1 MAPPLVPGASAE
13 GPPEPGAAAVGAGMF
28 WLGTGQEGSHGSA
41 AKQGKKSERKKLNI
55 LSIFDKFFLSITL
68 NFI

>member
-1 MAPPLVPGASAE
+1 MAPPLLPGASAE

-41 AKQGKKSERKKLNI
+41 AKQLQN
-55 LSIFDKFFLSITL
+55 
-68 NFI
+68 

>member
-1 MAPPLVPGASAE
+1 MGGMAPPLVPGASAE

-41 AKQGKKSERKKLNI
+41 AKQFRKSQVKCKMDENVKND
-55 LSIFDKFFLSITL
+55 SHITDRH
-68 NFI
+68 